1 MNDKRCRSVYG
12 MDAMIEKDTFTPKL
26 LEMTFSPDCNRAC
39 KYHPSFYND
48 ILNCLYFD
56 QNPEDCNMIRV
67 A

>member
-1 MNDKRCRSVYG
+1 

-56 QNPEDCNMIRV
+56 QNPEECNMISV
-67 A
+67 V